1 MRDFEYFEPSTVS
14 EATSLLA
21 KYKGEAKIIAGG
33 TDLLVE
39 MKQERIS
46 PKYIINIKT
55 IPGFDYII
63 YDSKEGLRIGALTTI
78 RALEKSTELRQRYPV
93 ISQVVSQFGNIPVRN
108 VATLGGN
115 LCNAVPSADTAPALI
130 GLSARA
136 KIVGT
141 DGERIIPLEDFF
153 TGSGSTVLKTGE
165 ILVEIQVPVPPAN
178 TKGVY
183 LKYAIRGKTDLP
195 VVGIAVVVTLE
206 PKDKV
211 CKNIKIVLG
220 NVAPTPMRANKAE
233 SVLRGKPY
241 SAELVRQASEAASD
255 EARPISDIRASA
267 EYRKEMVRIL
277 TARALNK
284 AKEEIK

>member
-1 MRDFEYFEPSTVS
+1 MRNFEYFEPSTVS

-21 KYKGEAKIIAGG
+21 KYKEEAKIIAGG

-55 IPGFDYII
+55 IPGLDYIN

-78 RALEKSTELRQRYPV
+78 RTLEKSTELRRRYPV
-93 ISQVVSQFGNIPVRN
+93 ISQVASQFGNIPVRN

-136 KIVGT
+136 KMVGT
-141 DGERIIPLEDFF
+141 DGERIIPLENFF
-153 TGSGSTVLKTGE
+153 TGSGSTALKTGE
-165 ILVEIQVPVPPAN
+165 MLVEIQVPVPPAN

-183 LKYAIRGKTDLP
+183 LKYAIRGKSDLP

-211 CKNIKIVLG
+211 CKDIKIVLG
-220 NVAPTPMRANKAE
+220 NVAPTPMRARSAE
-233 SVLRGKPY
+233 EIIRGKRIDEAVIN
-241 SAELVRQASEAASD
+241 SCAQAASD
-255 EARPISDIRASA
+255 EAHPRPGSIRASA
-267 EYRKEMVRIL
+267 EYKKAMVKVFTKQAIKEAV
-277 TARALNK
+277 A
-284 AKEEIK
+284 

>member
-21 KYKGEAKIIAGG
+21 KYQGKAKVIAGG

-46 PKYIINIKT
+46 PKYLINVKT
-55 IPGFDYII
+55 IPHLDYIN
-63 YDSKEGLRIGALTTI
+63 YDAKEGLRIGALTTI

-93 ISQVVSQFGNIPVRN
+93 ISQTASQFGNIPVRN

-115 LCNAVPSADTAPALI
+115 LCNAVPSADTAPGLI

-136 KIVGT
+136 KIVGA

-153 TGSGSTVLKTGE
+153 TGSGKTALKTGE

-183 LKYAIRGKTDLP
+183 LKYAIRGKSDLP

-211 CKNIKIVLG
+211 CKDIKIVLG
-220 NVAPTPMRANKAE
+220 NVAPTPMRACSAE
-233 SVLRGKPY
+233 EIIRGKRIDEAIID
-241 SAELVRQASEAASD
+241 SCAQAASD
-255 EARPISDIRASA
+255 EAHPRPGSIRASA
-267 EYRKEMVRIL
+267 EYKKAMVKVFTKQAIKE
-277 TARALNK
+277 AL
-284 AKEEIK
+284 A

>member
-1 MRDFEYFEPSTVS
+1 MRNFEYFEPSTVS

-21 KYKGEAKIIAGG
+21 KYKEEAKIIAGG

-39 MKQERIS
+39 MKQDNIR

-55 IPGFDYII
+55 IPGLDYII
-63 YDSKEGLRIGALTTI
+63 YDAKEGLRIGALTTI
-78 RALEKSTELRQRYPV
+78 RALEKSTELRRRYPI
-93 ISQVVSQFGNIPVRN
+93 ISQVASQFGNIPVRN

-136 KIVGT
+136 KMVRT
-141 DGERIIPLEDFF
+141 NGERIIPLENFF
-153 TGSGSTVLKTGE
+153 TGSGSTALKTGE
-165 ILVEIQVPVPPAN
+165 MLVEIQVPVPPAN

-183 LKYAIRGKTDLP
+183 LKYAIRGKSDLP

-211 CKNIKIVLG
+211 CKDIKIVLG
-220 NVAPTPMRANKAE
+220 NVAPTPMRARSAE
-233 SVLRGKPY
+233 EIIRGKRIDEAVIN
-241 SAELVRQASEAASD
+241 SCAQAASD
-255 EARPISDIRASA
+255 EAHPRPGSIRASA
-267 EYRKEMVRIL
+267 EYKKAMVKVFTKQAIKEAV
-277 TARALNK
+277 A
-284 AKEEIK
+284 

>member
-21 KYKGEAKIIAGG
+21 RYKEEAKIIAGG

-39 MKQERIS
+39 MKQDNIR

-55 IPGFDYII
+55 IPGLDYII
-63 YDSKEGLRIGALTTI
+63 YDAKEGLRIGALTTI
-78 RALEKSTELRQRYPV
+78 RALEKSSELRRRYPV
-93 ISQVVSQFGNIPVRN
+93 ISQVVSHFGNIPVRN

-136 KIVGT
+136 RMVGT
-141 DGERIIPLEDFF
+141 DRERIIPLEDFF
-153 TGSGSTVLKTGE
+153 TGLGSTALKTGE
-165 ILVEIQVPVPPAN
+165 MLVEIQVPVPPAN

-183 LKYAIRGKTDLP
+183 LKYAIRGKSDLP

-206 PKDKV
+206 PEDKV
-211 CKNIKIVLG
+211 CKDIKIVLG
-220 NVAPTPMRANKAE
+220 NVAPTPMRARSAE
-233 SVLRGKPY
+233 EIIRGKRIDEAVIN
-241 SAELVRQASEAASD
+241 SCAQAASD
-255 EARPISDIRASA
+255 EAHPRPGSIRASA
-267 EYRKEMVRIL
+267 EYKKAMVKVFTKQAIKEAV
-277 TARALNK
+277 A
-284 AKEEIK
+284 

>member
-1 MRDFEYFEPSTVS
+1 MRNFEYFEPSTVS

-21 KYKGEAKIIAGG
+21 KYKEEVRIIAGG

-55 IPGFDYII
+55 IPGLDYIN
-63 YDSKEGLRIGALTTI
+63 YDSKKGLRIGALTTI
-78 RALEKSTELRQRYPV
+78 RALEKSTELRRRYPV
-93 ISQVVSQFGNIPVRN
+93 ISQVASQFGNIPVRN

-136 KIVGT
+136 KMVRT
-141 DGERIIPLEDFF
+141 NGERIIPLENFF
-153 TGSGSTVLKTGE
+153 TGSGSTALKTGE
-165 ILVEIQVPVPPAN
+165 MLVEIQVPVPPAN

-183 LKYAIRGKTDLP
+183 LKYAIRGKSDLP

-211 CKNIKIVLG
+211 CKDIKIVLG
-220 NVAPTPMRANKAE
+220 NVAPTPMRARSAE
-233 SVLRGKPY
+233 EIIRGKRIDEAVIN
-241 SAELVRQASEAASD
+241 SCAQAASD
-255 EARPISDIRASA
+255 EAHPRPGSIRASA
-267 EYRKEMVRIL
+267 EYKKAMVKVFTKQAI
-277 TARALNK
+277 TEAVA
-284 AKEEIK
+284 